1 MQRYCFDKVKS
12 TEREREL
19 RSSKRIVAVAKTTAK
34 PWKKKKDEREGNVK
48 KKVSFKTENN
58 KRR

>member
-19 RSSKRIVAVAKTTAK
+19 RSSKRIVEVAKTTAK
-34 PWKKKKDEREGNVK
+34 PWKKKKTKEKEM
-48 KKVSFKTENN
+48 
-58 KRR
+58 